1 MFCCN
6 VSTRA
11 GTGDSNIYDVSFRF
25 FFFLLFIFC
34 LGIST
39 FYFIAFSLD
48 SLLAMAILC
57 LIFQLYMFIC
67 LFVCLFICFFSF
79 SFLFRCMF
87 VQFVMS
93 TLIRVCFEMRFNY
106 LKLGKVFFFF
116 CRYRVM

>member
-67 LFVCLFICFFSF
+67 LFVYLFICLFVYLFFFFFFSF
-79 SFLFRCMF
+79 Q
-87 VQFVMS
+87 VY
-93 TLIRVCFEMRFNY
+93 VCTICHVYSN
-106 LKLGKVFFFF
+106 
-116 CRYRVM
+116 